1 MRKVIILVIAFGC
14 LFNMNAQDKKPNE
27 IKMITTKQ
35 YNEPYDLVFKSM
47 MSLMHSKKFMLD
59 DTDYL
64 TGLIVV
70 SKETYKR
77 KRAEKYKGVIL
88 IDNINDDLTE
98 VKLNMNIINSKAKSS
113 SGITLTYG
121 HMLED
126 AEYYSR
132 WFSDL
137 YVEIARRKAL
147 LGD

>member
-1 MRKVIILVIAFGC
+1 MRKVVILVIAFGC
-14 LFNMNAQDKKPNE
+14 LFNMNAQDKKANE

-47 MSLMHSKKFMLD
+47 MSLMHSQKFMLD

-77 KRAEKYKGVIL
+77 KRAEKYNGVIL
-88 IDNINDDLTE
+88 IDKINDDLTE

-113 SGITLTYG
+113 SGITLIYG
-121 HMLED
+121 SMLED

-132 WFSDL
+132 WFNDL